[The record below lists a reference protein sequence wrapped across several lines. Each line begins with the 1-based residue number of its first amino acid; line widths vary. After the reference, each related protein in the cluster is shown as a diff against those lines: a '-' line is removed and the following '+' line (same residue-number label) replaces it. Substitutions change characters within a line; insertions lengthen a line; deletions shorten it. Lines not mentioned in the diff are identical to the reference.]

1 MPFKID
7 NPGLFLK
14 DLYIGWGQS
23 IAGDAIMPLLDK
35 LFGKQE
41 YPQQVRPATIPIKS
55 LMQPSAAGG
64 VALQFQQ
71 QQQQRPPA
79 LEPFTPSTTNREDV
93 PQQLPLY
100 PYTPQGAE
108 LQSPSTMPEPQQSQ
122 LQQQPSS
129 FSSEKSVF
137 AGGADASVFIK
148 IDRYEEV
155 LTELSTIKANVENFK
170 AAVSAFENLRDL
182 QAEIIGIMSGIA
194 KDVERS
200 HSKLDKILVEMQ
212 TVRERVKTAAY
223 VEKPVEKPASVTDL
237 EERIKRLRQEIS
249 NLDIRQ

>member
-1 MPFKID
+1 
-7 NPGLFLK
+7 
-14 DLYIGWGQS
+14 
-23 IAGDAIMPLLDK
+23 MPLLDK
-35 LFGKQE
+35 LFGKKE
-41 YPQQVRPATIPIKS
+41 YAQQVQPATIPIKS
-55 LMQPSAAGG
+55 LVQSSDAM
-64 VALQFQQ
+64 ALQQ
-71 QQQQRPPA
+71 QQQQLRPPA
-79 LEPFTPSTTNREDV
+79 LEPFLPSTTTRDF
-93 PQQLPLY
+93 PQQQQQPPMY

-108 LQSPSTMPEPQQSQ
+108 FQMPAMTTMEPQM
-122 LQQQPSS
+122 QQQPQPQFQQQPFSS
-129 FSSEKSVF
+129 SSEKAVF
-137 AGGADASVFIK
+137 ATGVEAPVFIK

-182 QAEIIGIMSGIA
+182 QAEIIGIITGIA

-223 VEKPVEKPASVTDL
+223 VEKPVEKPSSVTDL

-249 NLDIRQ
+249 RLDAQP

>member
-1 MPFKID
+1 
-7 NPGLFLK
+7 
-14 DLYIGWGQS
+14 
-23 IAGDAIMPLLDK
+23 
-35 LFGKQE
+35 
-41 YPQQVRPATIPIKS
+41 
-55 LMQPSAAGG
+55 
-64 VALQFQQ
+64 
-71 QQQQRPPA
+71 
-79 LEPFTPSTTNREDV
+79 
-93 PQQLPLY
+93 
-100 PYTPQGAE
+100 
-108 LQSPSTMPEPQQSQ
+108 MPEPQQSQ
-122 LQQQPSS
+122 FQQQQPSS

-137 AGGADASVFIK
+137 SGGTDASVFIK

-249 NLDIRQ
+249 NLDTRQ

>member
-1 MPFKID
+1 
-7 NPGLFLK
+7 
-14 DLYIGWGQS
+14 
-23 IAGDAIMPLLDK
+23 MPLLDK

-55 LMQPSAAGG
+55 LMQPSAAG
-64 VALQFQQ
+64 APQL
-71 QQQQRPPA
+71 QQQRPPA
-79 LEPFTPSTTNREDV
+79 LEPFTPLTWDV

-108 LQSPSTMPEPQQSQ
+108 LQRPPMSEPQSQ
-122 LQQQPSS
+122 FQQQPSS
-129 FSSEKSVF
+129 SSSEKSVF

-182 QAEIIGIMSGIA
+182 QAEIIGIMTGIA

-212 TVRERVKTAAY
+212 TVRERVKSAAY
-223 VEKPVEKPASVTDL
+223 MEKPVEKPASVTDL

-249 NLDIRQ
+249 HLDAKQ